1 MIKKLKSSA
10 LLFFCLAGVVLAC
23 THVFGKKV
31 IAINI
36 VGPAGAE
43 AMKAAIAAE
52 VDAQYGNSELDVSYE
67 EVRVMGSY
75 NRGPLDRP
83 IVKMCGQTFGDAV
96 RASPTHL
103 YSSGPIGG
111 GVAEMA
117 QAVALATLGFL
128 STGSRRSVLPR
139 TIAGSRS
146 TSSAGGA
153 FQETRSYDE
162 TGIALHGNPIHPL
175 EACRCLGWQRPC
187 GAGDRA
193 SLTRRLAGAVWA
205 ARQAFWYV
213 A

>member
-103 YSSGPIGG
+103 YLSGPIGG
-111 GVAEMA
+111 GGGGDGSGGGIGYAWVPIYGFSKVCVAENDCR
-117 QAVALATLGFL
+117 VEIHIIGW
-128 STGSRRSVLPR
+128 RRVS
-139 TIAGSRS
+139 
-146 TSSAGGA
+146 
-153 FQETRSYDE
+153 
-162 TGIALHGNPIHPL
+162 GN
-175 EACRCLGWQRPC
+175 Q
-187 GAGDRA
+187 
-193 SLTRRLAGAVWA
+193 V
-205 ARQAFWYV
+205 V
-213 A
+213 